1 LGSVGWWWPVWRR
14 PYGRAIRLW
23 WRPDWRPIRF
33 RRLNGRRAIRFR
45 CWNGR
50 WAIRFRCWNG
60 RRLIGF
66 RFRSGW
72 RAVRFG
78 CGSHRF
84 RTVRIRFERR
94 RNIVD
99 RLVRRRWRR
108 CRIKRRSRIIRSRR
122 FDVRSRMRSAGL
134 NRWPIR
140 QERLVVRPA
149 IVLVRRL
156 GIRTVQNDSVERS
169 LCIA

>member
-1 LGSVGWWWPVWRR
+1 VRLVGWRWPVGRR
-14 PYGRAIRLW
+14 PHGRAIRLW
-23 WRPDWRPIRF
+23 CRPDWRPIRF

-50 WAIRFRCWNG
+50 WPIRFRCWSSWWA
-60 RRLIGF
+60 IGF

-72 RAVRFG
+72 RAIRFG